1 MTGLFI
7 TATDT
12 EVGKTVITGAI
23 AAALKARGLNVAVMK
38 PVASGGVYNS
48 AGNLISEDADF
59 LMQAA
64 LIPEEARSLVN
75 PVCLEPALTPA
86 VAAQVS
92 GVVIAVD
99 ELLVAYRTL
108 AATHDIVLVEGVG
121 GITAP
126 IWENVLVA
134 DLMKA
139 LGLPALIVAR
149 PNLGTINHTVL
160 TAAYAQALQLEV
172 AGIVINKWE
181 QQDTVL
187 QSSNLAYIEQL
198 TQLPIIG
205 RFPYDPAI
213 AEHAGLHERL
223 AYLAEKH
230 LDMQTI
236 AAIVGEKQNE
246 Y

>member
-1 MTGLFI
+1 
-7 TATDT
+7 
-12 EVGKTVITGAI
+12 
-23 AAALKARGLNVAVMK
+23 
-38 PVASGGVYNS
+38 
-48 AGNLISEDADF
+48 
-59 LMQAA
+59 MQAA
-64 LIPEEARSLVN
+64 LIPEEARGLVN

-99 ELLVAYRTL
+99 EVLEAYRTL
-108 AATHDIVLVEGVG
+108 AATYDIVLVEGVG

-134 DLMKA
+134 DLMQA

-160 TAAYAQALQLEV
+160 TAAYAQAHQLAV

-181 QQDTVL
+181 QQDSVL

-205 RFPYDPAI
+205 KFPYDSAI
-213 AEHAGLHERL
+213 AEHTNLHEKL
-223 AYLAEKH
+223 AHLAEKY

-236 AAIVGEKQNE
+236 AAIVGGVAK
-246 Y
+246 

>member
-1 MTGLFI
+1 MAGLFI

-38 PVASGGVYNS
+38 PVASGGVYNHE
-48 AGNLISEDADF
+48 GQLISEDADF

-64 LIPEEARSLVN
+64 LIPEEQRSLVN

-92 GVVIAVD
+92 GVVIAID
-99 ELLVAYRTL
+99 QLLQAYRTL
-108 AATHDIVLVEGVG
+108 AATHDMVLVEGVG

-126 IWENVLVA
+126 IWQDYLVA
-134 DLMKA
+134 DLMGD

-160 TAAYAQALQLEV
+160 TAAYAKERRLKV

-181 QQDTVL
+181 QEENVL
-187 QSSNLAYIEQL
+187 QTSNLAYIEQL
-198 TQLPIIG
+198 TGLPIVG
-205 RFPYDPAI
+205 KFPYDRAVS
-213 AEHAGLHERL
+213 AQQQLHGTL
-223 AYLAEKH
+223 VGLAEKY
-230 LDMQTI
+230 LNMQVI
-236 AAIVGEKQNE
+236 AAIAAGGELP
-246 Y
+246 

>member
-38 PVASGGVYNS
+38 PVASGGVYNR
-48 AGNLISEDADF
+48 AGKLISEDADF

-64 LIPEEARSLVN
+64 LMPEEARGLVN

-99 ELLVAYRTL
+99 EVLEAYRTL

-134 DLMKA
+134 DLMQA

-160 TAAYAQALQLEV
+160 TAAYAQAHQLAV

-181 QQDTVL
+181 QQDSVL

-205 RFPYDPAI
+205 KFPYDSAI
-213 AEHAGLHERL
+213 AEHMNLHEKL
-223 AYLAEKH
+223 VHLAEKY

-236 AAIVGEKQNE
+236 AAIVGE
-246 Y
+246 